1 LRKMVL
7 YVTIGT
13 VVGLFIMLV
22 PIISLAEFQTQNH
35 FLSRSTFSDD
45 LRRLDGSFG
54 LNASVPSFSDLG
66 ILVASFAVAT
76 FVYFLVKRKLP
87 ARDRE
92 WTRLPP

>member
-1 LRKMVL
+1 MRKMAL

-13 VVGLFIMLV
+13 VVGLLIMLV
-22 PIISLAEFQTQNH
+22 PIISVAEFQTENH
-35 FLSRSTFSDD
+35 FLSGSTLSDD
-45 LRRLDGSFG
+45 LRRLDGYFG

-66 ILVASFAVAT
+66 ILVASFIVAT
-76 FVYFLVKRKLP
+76 VVYFLVKRRLP